1 MNKDHEP
8 NWLNWAKRIQSLA
21 QQGLSY
27 TKDKYELDRY
37 QQLRDLSVEIMNEY
51 TDETPEKIKDLFC
64 FERGYQTPK
73 NDVRGAILVEDDI
86 LLVHEKIDNKWA
98 MPGGWCDIG
107 LSIRENI
114 KKECLE
120 EAGAVVNPTKLV
132 CVLDWVSNTKAPLP
146 YAIYKTVMLCN
157 FDGYKF
163 QDNTETMEA
172 EFFNRYDL
180 PELSEGRTNEFLINL
195 CFEARD
201 NPEYIPIID

>member
-1 MNKDHEP
+1 MNKGNEP
-8 NWLNWAKRIQSLA
+8 NWLNWAKRIQALA

-37 QQLRDLSVEIMNEY
+37 QQLRDLSVEIMEEY
-51 TDETPEKIKDLFC
+51 TEAGKEKIKELFC
-64 FERGYQTPK
+64 FEQGYQTPK

-86 LLVHEKIDNKWA
+86 LLVHEKIDDKWA

-120 EAGAVVNPTKLV
+120 EAGALVTPTKLV
-132 CVLDWVSNTKAPLP
+132 AVLDWVSNTEAPLP
-146 YAIYKTVMLCN
+146 YAIYKTVMLCKY
-157 FDGYKF
+157 DGFRF
-163 QDNTETMEA
+163 QENTETLEA
-172 EFFNRYDL
+172 RFFNRYDL
-180 PELSEGRTNEFLINL
+180 PPLSEGRTNKFLIDL

-201 NPEYIPIID
+201 NPEFIPIVD

>member
-8 NWLNWAKRIQSLA
+8 KWLNWAKRIQSLA
-21 QQGLSY
+21 QQGLTY

-37 QQLRDLSVEIMNEY
+37 QQLRDLSVEIMQEY
-51 TDETPEKIKDLFC
+51 TEAGEEKIRDLFC
-64 FERGYQTPK
+64 FEKGYQTPK
-73 NDVRGAILVEDDI
+73 NDVRAAILEGDDI
-86 LLVHEKIDNKWA
+86 LLVKEKIDGRWA

-120 EAGAVVNPTKLV
+120 EAGAIVNPTKLV

-146 YAIYKTVMLCN
+146 YAIYKTVMLCS
-157 FDGYKF
+157 FDGYRF
-163 QDNTETMEA
+163 NDNTETSEA
-172 EFFNRYDL
+172 NFFSRYDL
-180 PELSEGRTNEFLINL
+180 PELSDGRTTKELIDL

-201 NPEYIPIID
+201 NPDFIPIID